1 MSDFVSPD
9 DSHLV
14 GESDSEQEP
23 RSSSDSPAGES
34 SAEADTTSAP
44 ESSASGA
51 GESSAEAGT
60 TEADITDPIDQA
72 LADLVDDL
80 GPQSK
85 EAELLADLQRLQAE
99 FVNYKARVERDRDVA
114 RNAAI
119 AEVLRALLPAL
130 DDLTRAENHG
140 DLEGSPFAAVVSKIR
155 NAGDKF
161 GLKQF
166 GAKGDKFDP
175 EQHNALVQTPNPEV
189 TENVIADVVEPG
201 YLLGDRLLRPAMVAV
216 FIPAE

>member
-23 RSSSDSPAGES
+23 GSSSDSPAGES
-34 SAEADTTSAP
+34 SAEAGTT
-44 ESSASGA
+44 SASGA
-51 GESSAEAGT
+51 QESSPEESGSFSEGDAP
-60 TEADITDPIDQA
+60 TEQTDA
-72 LADLVDDL
+72 NSV
-80 GPQSK
+80 
-85 EAELLADLQRLQAE
+85 EAELELLKDLQRLQAE

-175 EQHNALVQTPNPEV
+175 EQHNALVQTPNAEV

>member
-1 MSDFVSPD
+1 MGDKFDD
-9 DSHLV
+9 DSHLG
-14 GESDSEQEP
+14 GESGSEKEP
-23 RSSSDSPAGES
+23 LSSPDSPAGES
-34 SAEADTTSAP
+34 SKDAP
-44 ESSASGA
+44 TGL
-51 GESSAEAGT
+51 
-60 TEADITDPIDQA
+60 TDDIDQA

-114 RNAAI
+114 RNNAI
-119 AEVLRALLPAL
+119 AEAIRAFLPAL
-130 DDLTRAENHG
+130 DDLARAEAHG
-140 DLEGSPFAAVVSKIR
+140 DLEGSPFAAVIGKLR

-166 GAKGDKFDP
+166 AAKGDKFDP
-175 EQHNALVQTPNPEV
+175 ELHNALVQTPSADV
-189 TENVIADVVEPG
+189 TETVIADVVEPG
-201 YLLGDRLLRPAMVAV
+201 FMLGERLLRPAMVAV

>member
-9 DSHLV
+9 DSH
-14 GESDSEQEP
+14 SADSVSFNGGSASEETQ
-23 RSSSDSPAGES
+23 SPS
-34 SAEADTTSAP
+34 ADTTSAP
-44 ESSASGA
+44 ESSASAAGA
-51 GESSAEAGT
+51 SSA
-60 TEADITDPIDQA
+60 EADITDPIDQA